1 VTVIEPRL
9 MTKAQAAS
17 YCGVTPSGFTA
28 WIKAGIVPGPL
39 PGTQRYDRKALD
51 AALDRHSGLSVTMAP
66 DAEDDPLEKWL
77 RENGHPA
84 DQGPRQRHRRAS

>member
-1 VTVIEPRL
+1 MSEPRL
-9 MTKAQAAS
+9 MSKAEAAR
-17 YCGVTPSGFTA
+17 YCGLSISGFDN
-28 WIKAGIVPGPL
+28 WQKAGTVPGPL

-51 AALDRHSGLSVTMAP
+51 AALDRHSGLSATIAP

-84 DQGPRQRHRRAS
+84 DQGPRQRHKEAR